1 MSHTTTGQGCNLNIV
16 SVQTSKEGEGLDEYK
31 ALYHLGWFVGLKDVQ
46 QCTVQDANF
55 EAADKVPDA
64 PTNCRQDD
72 AVQGR
77 MMNPFNLPLRDVES
91 HYLSCSD
98 GRSQY
103 AVVGSPGGDAVE
115 FIHGLNAMEKAIHM
129 PLTPD
134 GIDQLFK
141 EFLEHM
147 PSFGKQYFYMHTDA
161 PAHEAL
167 HRAASVPDPPNP
179 LDADARRKLVRVAG
193 EPEHVGCSHLRA
205 LLEDESSFGVRRNLT
220 EAVIQSFLG
229 VYYNPFDKYRER
241 LMYAAAQRPTP
252 AAARGEG
259 GGGGGLLPALP
270 AAPRRMP
277 RRPLCSQRASSP
289 LAPASPQLPCAA
301 RRAEGAGCGQHCVAG
316 GVPPADADGGAADP
330 LGRTL
335 AGQRPDETGR
345 RA

>member
-16 SVQTSKEGEGLDEYK
+16 SVQTSKEGEGLDRYK

-46 QCTVQDANF
+46 QCTVPDANF

-103 AVVGSPGGDAVE
+103 AVVGSPGGDVVE

-134 GIDQLFK
+134 GIDKLFK

-147 PSFGKQYFYMHTDA
+147 PSFGKQYFYMHTDEA
-161 PAHEAL
+161 AHTAL
-167 HRAASVPDPPNP
+167 HAAAGVPDPPNP
-179 LDADARRKLVRVAG
+179 LDADARRKIVRVAAA
-193 EPEHVGCSHLRA
+193 PEHVGCNHIRA
-205 LLEDESSFGVRRNLT
+205 LIEDETKFDVRKNLT

-241 LMYAAAQRPTP
+241 LMCGAAPSLPPVPPRP
-252 AAARGEG
+252 AHA
-259 GGGGGLLPALP
+259 ALP
-270 AAPRRMP
+270 AATPCCTGSRRRRRWSTS
-277 RRPLCSQRASSP
+277 RRPS
-289 LAPASPQLPCAA
+289 CAT
-301 RRAEGAGCGQHCVAG
+301 RSRPWWC
-316 GVPPADADGGAADP
+316 PRSTRPRPRWAA
-330 LGRTL
+330 TF
-335 AGQRPDETGR
+335 
-345 RA
+345 